1 MTHYRKLWTLTVA
14 GLTPLFL
21 LGWRRRLVVPL
32 VAASLLAGCA
42 TPSNGPEIVERTVY
56 VGLPTTLLK
65 DCTRVDLGALRT
77 NGDMAKALV
86 EQDASLASCNA
97 DKAAIR
103 QLQPD
108 EVIPDSSEGE

>member
-21 LGWRRRLVVPL
+21 LG
-32 VAASLLAGCA
+32 CA

-56 VGLPTTLLK
+56 VGLPTALLK

-97 DKAAIR
+97 DKEAIR

-108 EVIPDSSEGE
+108 GAVPDNSEGE